1 MRMNFQSSICEGIAI
16 ELQSES
22 NFVAKALPPRVSTDK
37 VAEQFDLVQQID
49 VRLPRSAD
57 IRGLRRS
64 WWLAPHPS
72 WLALATSAQDVAAL
86 HICSFVHLH
95 ICCFV
100 HLHICCSAHLHIC
113 SLQSAHLRSRIW
125 SLHIIGKPGRKV
137 HHQAKWHCFPWPNV
151 IFLGWH
157 WKVTIT
163 RSSWLNCA
171 LQGDEAVY
179 WVSIGHYE
187 TVAVRNW
194 WYWVS
199 RGIYA
204 IIYWTKWRSR
214 QVLL

>member
-37 VAEQFDLVQQID
+37 VGEQFDVVQQID
-49 VRLPRSAD
+49 ARPPRSAD

-100 HLHICCSAHLHIC
+100 HLHICCSAHLHVC
-113 SLQSAHLRSRIW
+113 SLQSAHLRSRI
-125 SLHIIGKPGRKV
+125 
-137 HHQAKWHCFPWPNV
+137 
-151 IFLGWH
+151 
-157 WKVTIT
+157 
-163 RSSWLNCA
+163 
-171 LQGDEAVY
+171 
-179 WVSIGHYE
+179 
-187 TVAVRNW
+187 
-194 WYWVS
+194 
-199 RGIYA
+199 
-204 IIYWTKWRSR
+204 
-214 QVLL
+214 